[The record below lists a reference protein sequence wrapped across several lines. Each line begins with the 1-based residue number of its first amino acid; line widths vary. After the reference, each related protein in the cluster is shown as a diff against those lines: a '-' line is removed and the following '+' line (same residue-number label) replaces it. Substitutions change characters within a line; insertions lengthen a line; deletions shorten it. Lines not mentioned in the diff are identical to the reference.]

1 MTMTKIV
8 IVIEHVRGA
17 LTDISRELIGA
28 AVSIRPAI
36 AGEIA
41 AIVIGD
47 APESFFDELNLQ
59 GVDEVIA
66 AKSGQAEFDAAT
78 YESALQALLLERR
91 PRLLLAGHTANGMAF
106 APALA
111 ARLGAGFA
119 SDVCA
124 VAVEDGRVVATRG
137 SYANRVNVELEFP
150 GKRVVVLMLRAA
162 TFKVPKEAGQ
172 ARLTSIALDSDQVA
186 NRSEHVEYIDA
197 PSAGVD
203 ISKTEFILSIGR
215 GIQDEANVP
224 RFAALA
230 ERLGA
235 TLGCSRPLADAGWL
249 HKAHQVGLTG
259 KMASNC
265 KLYIALGISGAVQHL
280 HGMKHVETIIA
291 INTDASAPIY
301 GVATYGAAVD
311 VLEFAEALERQFN

>member
-1 MTMTKIV
+1 MTDVLLI
-8 IVIEHVRGA
+8 IEHVRGA
-17 LTDISRELIGA
+17 LTDISREMIGA
-28 AVSIRPAI
+28 AVAI
-36 AGEIA
+36 KKTVHGTIA
-41 AIVIGD
+41 AVVIGAD
-47 APESFFDELNLQ
+47 PESFFNDLNFE

-66 AKSGQAEFDAAT
+66 VESGNPQFDAGT
-78 YESALQALLLERR
+78 YEAVLRSLIAERR
-91 PRLLLAGHTANGMAF
+91 PRLVLAGHTTNGMAF

-111 ARLGAGFA
+111 MRLGSGFA

-124 VAVEDGRVVATRG
+124 VAIENGCVIATRG
-137 SYANRVNVELEFP
+137 SYANRVSVELEFP

-162 TFKVPKEAGQ
+162 TFKAPKEPGQ
-172 ARLTSIALDSDQVA
+172 ARLTSVAFDASAVA
-186 NRSEHVEYIDA
+186 NRGEHVEYIEA

-203 ISKTEFILSIGR
+203 ISKSEFILSVGR
-215 GIQDEANVP
+215 GIQDEKNVP

-235 TLGCSRPLADAGWL
+235 TLGCSRPVADSGWL

-259 KMASNC
+259 KVASNC
-265 KLYIALGISGAVQHL
+265 KLYIAFGISGAVQHL

-291 INTDASAPIY
+291 INTDAAAPIY

-311 VLEFAEALERQFN
+311 TLELAEALENQFN